1 MSLSA
6 ETAQLADVA
15 WRLRQV
21 KEAYREFL
29 TRWALERMADDAEAM
44 QRLADDMDGVLQAE
58 EGPDGARDEK
68 NPYDAGWTGLYR
80 GPDLDD

>member
-15 WRLRQV
+15 WRLRHV
-21 KEAYREFL
+21 KDAYREFL
-29 TRWALERMADDAEAM
+29 TRWAVERMADDAEAM
-44 QRLADDMDGVLQAE
+44 QRLADDMDGALQAGE
-58 EGPDGARDEK
+58 ASEDGRAEK
-68 NPYDAGWTGLYR
+68 NPYDTGWTGLYR

>member
-6 ETAQLADVA
+6 DTAQLADVA
-15 WRLRQV
+15 CRLQQV

-29 TRWALERMADDAEAM
+29 TRWAVERMAEDADAM
-44 QRLADDMDGVLQAE
+44 QRLADDMDGVLQ
-58 EGPDGARDEK
+58 DDCDARDEK
-68 NPYDAGWTGLYR
+68 NPYAPGWTGLYR